1 MTFKSFLKKVQKTHH
16 YPSIRA
22 FAAALG
28 VDPTRLSRGTP
39 FDVRRCLLLAQVTGE
54 NPTGVLKA
62 AGKGELAALIEA
74 LYNTPAERLGT
85 EETELLTAFRAIPD
99 AEARQS
105 LIVVA
110 QHVAG
115 SFGTGSGQ
123 PSGPHSPG
131 TAMPPPKEPRLM
143 SPEPRRA
150 RGGA

>member
-28 VDPTRLSRGTP
+28 IDPTRISRGTP
-39 FDVRRCLLLAQVTGE
+39 FDLRRCLLLAQVTGE
-54 NPTGVLKA
+54 NPSTVLKA

-74 LYNTPAERLGT
+74 LYTTPPERLGA

-105 LIVVA
+105 VITVV
-110 QHVAG
+110 QYVAT
-115 SFGTGSGQ
+115 SFGSGSGQ

-131 TAMPPPKEPRLM
+131 STMPPPKGTQVM